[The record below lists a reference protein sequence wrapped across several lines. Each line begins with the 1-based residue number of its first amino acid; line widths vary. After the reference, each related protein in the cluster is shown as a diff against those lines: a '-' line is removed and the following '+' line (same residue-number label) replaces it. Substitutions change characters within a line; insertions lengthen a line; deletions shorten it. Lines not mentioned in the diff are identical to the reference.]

1 MRRGDRESAMAEQ
14 KKDGG
19 KGRNGEG
26 RRGSTMSCELR
37 RQITRHVIGE
47 FRNEYLL
54 AALGKH
60 QKVYSDGMES
70 ANERTTD
77 FYGSSLRQAGMA
89 GGSQDRLE
97 ARNVNNILA
106 SSWREIGILAYRYR
120 DRLKSFS

>member
-47 FRNEYLL
+47 FRSEYLL

-60 QKVYSDGMES
+60 QES
-70 ANERTTD
+70 VQRWDEVCEREAGRVLQKFTQPGWLAWQ
-77 FYGSSLRQAGMA
+77 GSPKI
-89 GGSQDRLE
+89 D
-97 ARNVNNILA
+97 
-106 SSWREIGILAYRYR
+106 
-120 DRLKSFS
+120 